1 MVFPLLGL
9 KEHKELTTMKKFT
22 WGLLLLA
29 MTQLAYGDNPISTGK
44 PGVPLPSDVESRL
57 NFSAT
62 HAPLVKLG
70 TQVTQKKLNVLKA
83 VYDVSKL
90 GGATLSTF
98 TLRDAA
104 GGQAVLPKGAIVQRV
119 LIHTPLALTTG
130 STMTWLSL
138 GVNTPRDLQWDI
150 PYTAYALNAVME
162 GRVAGTSTSI
172 RVAAANSAVVGK
184 LVGGSLSAGKVNF
197 FIEYVLSE

>member
-1 MVFPLLGL
+1 
-9 KEHKELTTMKKFT
+9 MKKFT

-29 MTQLAYGDNPISTGK
+29 MTQLAYGDNPITTGK
-44 PGVPLPSDVESRL
+44 PGVPLPADVETRL
-57 NFSAT
+57 NTSAV

-70 TQVTQKKLNVLKA
+70 SQVTQKKVNVLKA

-138 GVNTPRDLQWDI
+138 GVNTPRDRSSVGNSLHG
-150 PYTAYALNAVME
+150 LFFE
-162 GRVAGTSTSI
+162 RRHGR
-172 RVAAANSAVVGK
+172 
-184 LVGGSLSAGKVNF
+184 
-197 FIEYVLSE
+197 